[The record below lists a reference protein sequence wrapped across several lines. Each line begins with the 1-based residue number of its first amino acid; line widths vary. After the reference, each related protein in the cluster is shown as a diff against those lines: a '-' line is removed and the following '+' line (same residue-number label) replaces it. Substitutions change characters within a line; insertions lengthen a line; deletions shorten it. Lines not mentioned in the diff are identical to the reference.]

1 MENNTTFRGPHLSQN
16 SVSSNLTGSV
26 EPHVK
31 NIRTFWDVS
40 NRSLRNTFPNIYS
53 FLAILMKITE
63 NEIAKIHDFT
73 MHSVSHCP

>member
-1 MENNTTFRGPHLSQN
+1 MENNAKFRGTHLIQN
-16 SVSSNLTGSV
+16 RVSSNLTDSV

-40 NRSLRNTFPNIYS
+40 NRSLRNTFPNIDS

-63 NEIAKIHDFT
+63 NETAEIHDFT
-73 MHSVSHCP
+73 MHSVSHYP